1 MFLTSFFLKKDGPL
15 GSQGESVS
23 VFDLR
28 ARSKHL
34 IQSLAWNSVSEG
46 TQRIY
51 KLNWNLFVEMLDW
64 DFSFVCE
71 FLLFRIQI
79 SGSLY
84 SVLAARSALN
94 FFWKFRFF

>member
-1 MFLTSFFLKKDGPL
+1 M

-51 KLNWNLFVEMLDW
+51 KLNWKLFANFIWFNGVDVEMLDW

-71 FLLFRIQI
+71 FLLFRIHN
-79 SGSLY
+79 SGSLH